1 MIERFVK
8 DTLRAQALKLVK
20 RKSGLS
26 WVSTILGAGS
36 RVGDDWR

>member
-26 WVSTILGAGS
+26 WVRTILG
-36 RVGDDWR
+36 VGNREEDDWT